1 MATRTVKSNRFRLA
15 KQQLCTC
22 ITLFCTF
29 LCRHCTTATWNC
41 LISRFNDFVFLF
53 LNFDTV
59 FWNSTPEKFANIWRI
74 ERVGISAIKFDG
86 ARIHFL
92 RDVFVAVA
100 AVVAYAPYLKK
111 GVVTLLIGHLLA
123 SHADVFRRSSRV
135 PAPLTFSG
143 AGTRDEPLRTP
154 AWEASHPYPQVACVA
169 GAWK

>member
-1 MATRTVKSNRFRLA
+1 MHHAFLYISLPSLHDFYVKLPNFTFQRLCFSFPE
-15 KQQLCTC
+15 LWYS
-22 ITLFCTF
+22 LLEF
-29 LCRHCTTATWNC
+29 N
-41 LISRFNDFVFLF
+41 SRKICQHLTNW
-53 LNFDTV
+53 TS
-59 FWNSTPEKFANIWRI
+59 W
-74 ERVGISAIKFDG
+74 KFDE

-123 SHADVFRRSSRV
+123 SHADVFRGSSRV

-143 AGTRDEPLRTP
+143 AGTRDEPLRTS
-154 AWEASHPYPQVACVA
+154 AWEASYPYPQVACVA